1 MPAKPP
7 TKPRLSR
14 QHRPESTAAD
24 NRKDRKEQPLSARR
38 DAARSLAQY
47 CPDLDDWPGSWQ
59 IERGD
64 AAVGQRIVAAFKP
77 FLLDLLHQ
85 GLARKTL
92 ARHRDNLWLL
102 GGEVIERR
110 HRDSEPDQRPVDEVL
125 LDLVYDEGGPL
136 LWPDLSETQ
145 QKSFDTTCRK
155 FYRFLVHGESGA
167 KR

>member
-1 MPAKPP
+1 M
-7 TKPRLSR
+7 
-14 QHRPESTAAD
+14 AAG
-24 NRKDRKEQPLSARR
+24 NRKDRKKQPLTARR
-38 DAARSLAQY
+38 NAARSPAQY

-64 AAVGQRIVAAFKP
+64 TAVGQRIVAAFKP

-85 GLARKTL
+85 GLARKTP

-110 HRDSEPDQRPVDEVL
+110 HRDSEPDQRPVEKVL
-125 LDLVYDEGGPL
+125 LDLVYDDGGPL
-136 LWPDLSETQ
+136 LWPALSEAQ
-145 QKSFDTTCRK
+145 QKSFDATCRK
-155 FYRFLVHGESGA
+155 FYRFPAHGEFWA